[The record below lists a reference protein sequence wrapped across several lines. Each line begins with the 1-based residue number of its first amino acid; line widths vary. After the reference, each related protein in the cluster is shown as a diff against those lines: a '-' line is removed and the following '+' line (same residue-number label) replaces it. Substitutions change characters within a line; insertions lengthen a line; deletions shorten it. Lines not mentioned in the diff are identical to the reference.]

1 MSGFSGAPSLLTPAL
16 GALGSLPVLA
26 LADEAGLNSES
37 VLGQWAI
44 VSQTTPPGYSS
55 ALTQLQSG
63 NVSGAISSALS
74 TLQGSASVITFDSA
88 VSISYEQE
96 YSICYY
102 PVEGGSFQSYNKVVR
117 PYALKMT
124 IALSGLMNANNIISA
139 AESGSIGGA
148 FSALTGTSAR
158 TKFLNQIQTALESL
172 SLVNVVTPEMTYKNL
187 NLVHQDYDRSA
198 AQGAKL
204 LKVDL
209 WFEQVLVSASTTFSN
224 VASATSA
231 NPSSTGSVNTSAPT
245 VGQAQTVATDG
256 AQ

>member
-74 TLQGSASVITFDSA
+74 TLQGATSVITFDSA
-88 VSISYEQE
+88 VSVSYEQE
-96 YSICYY
+96 YQTLDY
-102 PVEGGSFQSYNKVVR
+102 PIEGGSFQSYNKVVK
-117 PYALKMT
+117 PFTLKMT

-139 AESGSIGGA
+139 VESGSIGGA

-158 TKFLNQIQTALESL
+158 TKFLNQITAAQASL
-172 SLVNVVTPEMTYKNL
+172 APLNVVTPDMVYKNMTI
-187 NLVHQDYDRSA
+187 VHQDYDRSA
-198 AQGAKL
+198 TQGAKL
-204 LKVDL
+204 LQVNL
-209 WFEQVLVSASTTFSN
+209 WLEQIITTALATFSN

-231 NPSSTGSVNTSAPT
+231 GQINGGQANPSSPT
-245 VGQAQTVATDG
+245 TAQTQLVTSDG